1 MCPIRWGAGWG
12 QIVNRKMECST
23 AFMKAQN
30 DIHCTKELWN
40 HYLRCA
46 FEFSRIFLVSGAKL
60 GAKDLRKCSTLYTE
74 DSAGGLLIL
83 ITTLS
88 LFWKTL
94 ALRND
99 PSEQILVCFKIAHDV
114 LGVCCPG
121 TELLMKLKYSLSNA
135 LASVKSQTL
144 NFSADR
150 SSCSDDTSQNPTD
163 TLQHRLAELEIN
175 IMEKLDFN
183 LTSNTPELSCLH
195 LRSQGSCAAQRW
207 CASWICVQLTSSSAH
222 LSPGSCTILSESL
235 CRATFESYRSP
246 ELFSAL
252 CAKTFIDVLN
262 ELFILYDFYT

>member
-1 MCPIRWGAGWG
+1 
-12 QIVNRKMECST
+12 MECST

-30 DIHCTKELWN
+30 DIHCTKELWT

-135 LASVKSQTL
+135 LASVRNQTL
-144 NFSADR
+144 NFSADHHRAPRR
-150 SSCSDDTSQNPTD
+150 SKSARASPTNASTRTPSLSPPAKRGVDD
-163 TLQHRLAELEIN
+163 AG
-175 IMEKLDFN
+175 M
-183 LTSNTPELSCLH
+183 SCLA
-195 LRSQGSCAAQRW
+195 SCF
-207 CASWICVQLTSSSAH
+207 ASFL
-222 LSPGSCTILSESL
+222 
-235 CRATFESYRSP
+235 
-246 ELFSAL
+246 
-252 CAKTFIDVLN
+252 D
-262 ELFILYDFYT
+262 